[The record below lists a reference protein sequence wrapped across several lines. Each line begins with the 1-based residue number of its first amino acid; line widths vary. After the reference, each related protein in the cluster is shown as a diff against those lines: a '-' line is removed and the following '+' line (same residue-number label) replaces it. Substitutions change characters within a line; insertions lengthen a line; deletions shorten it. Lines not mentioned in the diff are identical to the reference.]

1 MQVSGEMAR
10 SKYWIWHEPTG
21 RDYTQLIEF
30 SAKRSAKCTF
40 VLQRPDQFGES
51 CRQFLDT
58 LKEHLRE
65 IVNQTEWPGT
75 NLMGSAAPVHWY
87 RLTPEL
93 IAVLQANVSSL
104 YDWAVPDLPEDLA
117 FYWPDGSP
125 LLGTSSHER
134 FAFVNLAKKE
144 MDEFKQEVPGLR
156 LYKTPPPELV

>member
-1 MQVSGEMAR
+1 MAR
-10 SKYWIWHEPTG
+10 SKYWIWREPTG
-21 RDYTQLIEF
+21 RDYIQLIEF

-75 NLMGSAAPVHWY
+75 KLMGSAAPVHWY
-87 RLTPEL
+87 QLTPEL
-93 IAVLQANVSSL
+93 IAALQAKVSSL

-134 FAFVNLAKKE
+134 FAFVNLAEKE

-156 LYKTPPPELV
+156 LNKIPPPELV